1 MDKTDKPKSARDVL
15 IKVYNQE
22 TDSTEEVQDCIAQA
36 LTDIYSLLGEI
47 KTENFESFLRDKH
60 AEQYIGTKDCMIDD
74 FNHWAEYLGTDELIE
89 YGNKFAG
96 KIDAAWRKHLQE
108 RLR

>member
-1 MDKTDKPKSARDVL
+1 MDKPKSIREQVARIICEDCG
-15 IKVYNQE
+15 QE
-22 TDSTEEVQDCIAQA
+22 WSYRLQQADKIIA
-36 LTDIYSLLGEI
+36 TIYPLLAEI

-60 AEQYIGTKDCMIDD
+60 AEQYIGTRDCMIDD

-96 KIDAAWRKHLQE
+96 KIDALWRKYLQG
-108 RLR
+108 RLK